1 MLGAL
6 WENRDA
12 GIHLNG
18 LTNIREEGLDPKLHK
33 QSIIITI
40 MKEKYKVP
48 KEPIIERL
56 NLVH

>member
-1 MLGAL
+1 MVLQ
-6 WENRDA
+6 
-12 GIHLNG
+12 
-18 LTNIREEGLDPKLHK
+18 TNIREEGLDPKLHK